1 MCFIYR
7 MNMEGGKKLS
17 KKRGGDKDKNGGA
30 VELGSVLAPAVLLGL
45 QQLVKDGAKDK
56 RRVKRGG
63 ANEAMFRSVP
73 APLEVAPL
81 VPAPVAV
88 LSAGKPEV
96 PLSAEQ
102 VVVPQEASAVP
113 TDSGSKPMEG
123 GAKSPC
129 SGGKKDKKAK
139 KDGGKKKDDDKKDG
153 GKKKDDDKKDGGK
166 KKDDDKKDGGKKKA
180 NKGPSAEG
188 AFGVSGKLGPAAA
201 SMNVKGKAKLWGGK
215 DEKYGGAL
223 ALYAEQLENITRQ
236 LDSLI
241 RDD

>member
-7 MNMEGGKKLS
+7 MNAMEGGKKS
-17 KKRGGDKDKNGGA
+17 TKKRGGDKDKKGGA

-73 APLEVAPL
+73 APFDVAVAPL
-81 VPAPVAV
+81 VPARVEVAA
-88 LSAGKPEV
+88 AGKLEV
-96 PLSAEQ
+96 PPSAEQ
-102 VVVPQEASAVP
+102 VVVPQEAGAVP

-129 SGGKKDKKAK
+129 SGGKKDKKDGGKKKEEK
-139 KDGGKKKDDDKKDG
+139 KDGGKKKEDKKDG
-153 GKKKDDDKKDGGK
+153 GKKKEDKKDGGK
-166 KKDDDKKDGGKKKA
+166 KDK
-180 NKGPSAEG
+180 
-188 AFGVSGKLGPAAA
+188 
-201 SMNVKGKAKLWGGK
+201 K

-236 LDSLI
+236 LDSLM